1 MLSSEHKTLLRQ
13 IARRSIEH
21 GLQTGRPLEVNP
33 ADHDDALA
41 EYKATFVTLN
51 KHGQLRGCIGAL
63 EPMRPLIQD
72 VAYNAFAAAFKD
84 TRFAPLQAD
93 ELPALDIHISV
104 LGEPEPMQ
112 FDSEQDLLAQLRPG
126 VDGLILEERG
136 RRATFLPS
144 VWESLQDP
152 RAFLQHLKLKAGLP
166 ADYWSN
172 SIRAQRYMVE
182 AF

>member
-1 MLSSEHKTLLRQ
+1 MLSSEHKKLLRQ

-21 GLQTGRPLEVNP
+21 GLQSGQPLAVNP
-33 ADHDDALA
+33 AEYDAALA
-41 EYKATFVTLN
+41 ANRATFVTLN

-63 EPMRPLIQD
+63 EPVRPLIED
-72 VAYNAFAAAFKD
+72 VAYNAYAAAFKD
-84 TRFAPLQAD
+84 TRFSPLQAD
-93 ELPALDIHISV
+93 ELPELDIHISV
-104 LGEPEPMQ
+104 LGKPEPMQ
-112 FDSEQDLLAQLRPG
+112 FDSEQDLLEQLRPG

-144 VWESLQDP
+144 VWESLNNPQ
-152 RAFLQHLKLKAGLP
+152 AFLQHLKMKAGLP

-172 SIRAQRYMVE
+172 SIRVQRYQVE